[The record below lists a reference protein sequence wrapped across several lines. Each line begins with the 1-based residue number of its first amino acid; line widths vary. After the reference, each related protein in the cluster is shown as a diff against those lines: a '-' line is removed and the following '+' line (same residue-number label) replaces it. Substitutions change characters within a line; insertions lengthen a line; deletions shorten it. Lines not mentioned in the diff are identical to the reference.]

1 MRAKSSFFVPL
12 VALALAGCNPGPAS
26 DGPTENGTI
35 SMSLFKEGKGV
46 WFSDVTK
53 TLFGLEIAEVAEK
66 PLQRWLET
74 TAQVYRGAHE
84 GSPAR
89 ALILLN
95 DDEAKELMIGQLV
108 SLKTAKGEGPEA
120 TGKLVQLDT
129 QAHAALSQ
137 VEGLVEFADQQQQF
151 PVGAVVAAA
160 LMNGETRPAFVVP
173 ESAVLVAADGCY
185 VYTVN
190 GTHLTRTRIKT
201 GATSAR
207 FVEIED
213 GLYVG
218 DWVAVKGVENL
229 WLVELSALKGGTPC
243 CPAPKKNAQK

>member
-1 MRAKSSFFVPL
+1 MKAKYPLLLLL
-12 VALALAGCNPGPAS
+12 VALALAGCNSKPPG
-26 DGPTENGTI
+26 DGPTENGTV
-35 SMSLFKEGKGV
+35 SMNLFKEGKGV

-66 PLQRWLET
+66 PLQRRLET

-84 GSPAR
+84 GSPAS
-89 ALILLN
+89 ALILFS
-95 DDEAKELMIGQLV
+95 DDEAKELETGQLV
-108 SLKTAKGEGPEA
+108 SLKTANGEGPEA
-120 TGKLVQLDT
+120 IGKLVQLDT
-129 QAHAALSQ
+129 QAHAALGQ
-137 VEGLVEFADQQQQF
+137 IEGLVELADSRQQF
-151 PVGAVVAAA
+151 PLGSFLAAT
-160 LMNGETRPAFVVP
+160 LTIGETRPAFVVP
-173 ESAVLVAADGCY
+173 ESAVLVAADGRY

-190 GTHLTRTRIKT
+190 GTHLTRTRIRT

-213 GLYVG
+213 GLYAG

-243 CPAPKKNAQK
+243 CPVPKKNPGK

>member
-1 MRAKSSFFVPL
+1 MKAKFSLFVPL
-12 VALALAGCNPGPAS
+12 VALALASCNSKPAG
-26 DGPTENGTI
+26 DGSTENGTV

-66 PLQRWLET
+66 PIQRQLET

-84 GSPAR
+84 GSPAS
-89 ALILLN
+89 ALILLS
-95 DDEAKELMIGQLV
+95 DDEAKELKIGQPV
-108 SLKTAKGEGPEA
+108 GLKAATGKGLEA
-120 TGKLVQLDT
+120 TGELVQLDT
-129 QAHAALSQ
+129 QAHAALGQ
-137 VEGLVEFADQQQQF
+137 VEGLVEFADSQQHF
-151 PVGAVVAAA
+151 PVGAFVAAT
-160 LMNGETRPAFVVP
+160 LTKGEARPAFVVP
-173 ESAVLVAADGCY
+173 ESAVLVAADGSY

-190 GTHLTRTRIKT
+190 GTHLTRTRIKA
-201 GATSAR
+201 GVSSAG

-213 GLYVG
+213 GLYAG

-243 CPAPKKNAQK
+243 CPAPKKNAEK

>member
-1 MRAKSSFFVPL
+1 MKAKYPLLLLL
-12 VALALAGCNPGPAS
+12 VALALAGCNSKPPG
-26 DGPTENGTI
+26 DGPTENGTV
-35 SMSLFKEGKGV
+35 SMNLFKEGKGV

-66 PLQRWLET
+66 PLQRRLET

-89 ALILLN
+89 ALILLS
-95 DDEAKELMIGQLV
+95 DDEAKELKIGQLV
-108 SLKTAKGEGPEA
+108 SLKTAKGEGAEA
-120 TGKLVQLDT
+120 IGKLVQLDT
-129 QAHAALSQ
+129 QAHAALGQ

-160 LMNGETRPAFVVP
+160 LTNGETRPAFVVP
-173 ESAVLVAADGCY
+173 ESAVLVAADGSY

-190 GTHLTRTRIKT
+190 GTHLTRTRIKA
-201 GATSAR
+201 GATNAG

-213 GLYVG
+213 GLYAG